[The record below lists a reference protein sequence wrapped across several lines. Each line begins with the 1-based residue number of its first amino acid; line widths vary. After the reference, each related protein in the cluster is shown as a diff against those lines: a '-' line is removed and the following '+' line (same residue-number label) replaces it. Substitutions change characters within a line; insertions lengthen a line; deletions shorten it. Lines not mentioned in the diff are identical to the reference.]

1 MKFNIENKTKKNFM
15 LALSVIFSALSV
27 DQVNAQT
34 SQGMNKEIAIETVII
49 GRMKDSLS
57 RNGGFTFDDNK
68 RIFIG
73 APADSLYIVSI
84 FPERGEKIERE
95 ITKEDLRNFIHKNA
109 DVLKNERN
117 SIGGWRDNRGIYY
130 FDISTTFGK
139 NEREQAIAE
148 AKRNN
153 QIAIYSTADG
163 EIRVDN
169 K

>member
-27 DQVNAQT
+27 EKISAQG
-34 SQGMNKEIAIETVII
+34 SQELSKEFSIETTII

-84 FPERGEKIERE
+84 FPERGEKFERE

-117 SIGGWRDNRGIYY
+117 SIGAWKDNTGIYY

-139 NEREQAIAE
+139 NEREQAILE

-153 QIAIYSTADG
+153 QIAIYSTVDG